1 MLMTV
6 TDKFSMRR
14 LWLVTRLHASTVWRL
29 LADYAVISFVAGV
42 LFMVQSASGHGIST
56 LLIMAPLFY
65 VALAFGPLVFASENG
80 LLIQTALPAT
90 GWEKTAFYFIYV
102 FIVMPAALLLP
113 FTLCMAVGISIAG
126 ADATDLLL
134 FVDILTTYA
143 HVNPAYCVLAPAV
156 PMAVCLLGVNAFRH
170 RRGTYSFLASL
181 GTVFCLQV
189 LNAVDF
195 GFVLHGLYDM
205 KVIGHSIYS
214 VADNAELFT
223 DMAHAIA
230 AYPGLIGG
238 CSTFGMCENTA
249 LAVIFAGLLLA
260 IYRTIKNRQI

>member
-1 MLMTV
+1 
-6 TDKFSMRR
+6 MRR

-65 VALAFGPLVFASENG
+65 VALAFGPLVFASEKG
-80 LLIQTALPAT
+80 LLILTALPAT

-156 PMAVCLLGVNAFRH
+156 PMAVCLLGVTAFRH
-170 RRGTYSFLASL
+170 RRAAYSLLAVL
-181 GTVFCLQV
+181 GTILCLLV
-189 LNAVDF
+189 LDAV
-195 GFVLHGLYDM
+195 GLGITVQGLYEM
-205 KVIGHSIYS
+205 KVIGYS
-214 VADNAELFT
+214 VYSVENNAQLFT
-223 DMAHAIA
+223 DIA
-230 AYPGLIGG
+230 RTISGYPGLIGG
-238 CSTFGMCENTA
+238 RSIVGMYENMV
-249 LAVIFAGLLLA
+249 LAVIFAGLLWA
-260 IYRTIKNRQI
+260 IYRTVKNRQI

>member
-1 MLMTV
+1 MNV
-6 TDKFSMRR
+6 NDKFSIRR
-14 LWLVTRLHASTVWRL
+14 LWLVTRLHASSVWRQ

-42 LFMVQSASGHGIST
+42 LFMVQSTSGHSIS
-56 LLIMAPLFY
+56 LLVIMMPLFY
-65 VALAFGPLVFASENG
+65 IALAFGPLVFASRKG
-80 LLIQTALPAT
+80 LLMQTALPAT

-102 FIVMPAALLLP
+102 FLVMPAALLLP
-113 FTLCMAVGISIAG
+113 FALCMAVGISMAG
-126 ADATDLLL
+126 GDATDLLL

-156 PMAVCLLGVNAFRH
+156 PMVVCLLGVNAFRH

-195 GFVLHGLYDM
+195 GFVLQGLYEM

-214 VADNAELFT
+214 VEDNAELFT

-238 CSTFGMCENTA
+238 RSIFGMCENIA
-249 LAVIFAGLLLA
+249 LAAIFAGLLWA
-260 IYRTIKNRQI
+260 VYRTIKNRQI